1 VAFTGWGKT
10 LSIIFA
16 PGWGAMQTEQTE
28 QMQQL
33 QEQQVVVQQSL
44 HDL

>member
-1 VAFTGWGKT
+1 
-10 LSIIFA
+10 
-16 PGWGAMQTEQTE
+16 MQTEQTE